1 MAGGAFS
8 GEGFSGQGRG
18 RSLSGQGNVDL
29 LEISQNVNNVA
40 SRLRVMEDRYGNLR
54 SKLELSDKGLLD
66 FERETSAHVKALRAQ
81 LEALRKEVAEAT
93 GKIERMVKELEN
105 TVKAS
110 DFQVIEKYVDAWQPL
125 EFVTRR
131 ELASLLEE
139 LGLDK
144 GGLSK
149 HL

>member
-1 MAGGAFS
+1 
-8 GEGFSGQGRG
+8 
-18 RSLSGQGNVDL
+18 
-29 LEISQNVNNVA
+29 
-40 SRLRVMEDRYGNLR
+40 MEDRYGNLR